1 MNDSQLFNI
10 LELMPNFEVVEDYDG
25 DVLLKKKHLICF

>member
-1 MNDSQLFNI
+1 
-10 LELMPNFEVVEDYDG
+10 LMPNFEVVEDYDG